1 MKLCWLDVRGL
12 GEMKS
17 AVLEEAIHQRVDA
30 VLSDDQADLAV
41 LPPTLTRVLYLDRA
55 ISPDDLDDTIDV
67 VIARDEDRGK
77 VEQAAGKRETLT
89 VGVYV
94 DVHDQASL
102 DRACQAAMREAWTV
116 VRFADPTKIPLEIVL
131 AAANN
136 ANGSTICVVSDV
148 EEATVVLGVLER
160 GSEAVMLA
168 PSGVGQVTELKRA
181 CDDPGRRL
189 DLVTLT
195 VTDVT
200 HAGMGDRA
208 CVDTCS
214 YLKKNEGILVGSHA
228 RGLVLGCSETHPL
241 PYMPTRPF
249 RVNAGAIH
257 SYTLAPSGRTNYLSE
272 LRSGSKIFAVDH
284 TGAARAVVVGRVK
297 IESRPLLSID
307 AEAPSGETVNLIV
320 QDDWH
325 VRLLGPDGAVRNV
338 TELDPGDQ
346 LLGHLPDKDRH
357 VGYPIDEFCI
367 ER

>member
-12 GEMKS
+12 GEIKS
-17 AVLEEAIHQRVDA
+17 AVLEEAVHQRVDA

-55 ISPDDLDDTIDV
+55 IAHGDLDDTIDV
-67 VIARDEDRGK
+67 VISGNGDHSELG
-77 VEQAAGKRETLT
+77 QLTGKRESLT
-89 VGVYV
+89 SGSYV

-102 DRACQAAMREAWTV
+102 DKACQAAMSEAWTV

-136 ANGSTICVVSDV
+136 ASGSTVCVVSSV
-148 EEATVVLGVLER
+148 EEAKIVLGVLER

-168 PSGVGQVTELKRA
+168 PRAVGEVTELKRA
-181 CDDPGRRL
+181 CGDQDRRL

-195 VTDVT
+195 VTAVT
-200 HAGMGDRA
+200 HVGLGDRA

-257 SYTLAPSGRTNYLSE
+257 SYTLATSGRTNYLSE
-272 LRSGSKIFAVDH
+272 LRSGSKIYAVDH
-284 TGAARAVVVGRVK
+284 TGQARAVVVGRVK

-307 AEAPSGETVNLIV
+307 AQGPSGEAVNLLV

-338 TELDPGDQ
+338 TELGPGDQ

-357 VGYPIDEFCI
+357 VGYPIDEFCV